1 MTTVLTV
8 VAALALLHWLAR
20 IGEAW
25 RARTSPFRV
34 RAGQYPPLTTA
45 TAPLVSIL
53 IPARDEEGNIERCV
67 RSVLA
72 QDHPS
77 LNVVVLDDR
86 SSDRTAEI
94 VTAVAAEEPHVRL
107 LSGSPLPDGWK
118 GKCHA
123 LRQAATAAD
132 GEWLL
137 MVDADVKL
145 HPSALTIAL
154 GSARE
159 HDAVMVS
166 WFGRLETVTFW
177 ERLLQPF
184 ILDFIL
190 THSDPRK
197 VNDLARPDCIANG
210 QFILVRAD
218 AYEELGGHESVKDS
232 IVEDMAFARLVKARG
247 LRYRLLDTL
256 DLMQARMYTSLDEV
270 RAGWT
275 KNFHAGLLGRTPVVI
290 AALIYLLLTGVV
302 PIATL
307 AIGIGLACAG
317 SLHPLLVGAS
327 AASACALVA
336 YRALVVHRATPPSAL
351 SIALH
356 PVAAL
361 MLAGI
366 IVDSTRRAASGRTVT
381 WKGREY
387 DAG

>member
-1 MTTVLTV
+1 MATALTVLAT
-8 VAALALLHWLAR
+8 LALLHWLAR

-25 RARTSPFRV
+25 RSRRSPFRV
-34 RAGQYPPLTTA
+34 RAGQFPPLDIES
-45 TAPLVSIL
+45 APLVSVL
-53 IPARDEEGNIERCV
+53 IPARDEEANIERCLH
-67 RSVLA
+67 SVLA
-72 QDHPS
+72 QDHPAFEII
-77 LNVVVLDDR
+77 VLDDR
-86 SSDRTAEI
+86 STDRTAGI
-94 VTAVAAEEPHVRL
+94 VDGIAAQDARVRL
-107 LSGSPLPDGWK
+107 IEGVPLPDGWK

-123 LRQAATAAD
+123 LHQAVAEAHGA
-132 GEWLL
+132 WLL
-137 MVDADVKL
+137 AVDADVSL
-145 HPSALTIAL
+145 APQALTSALGA
-154 GSARE
+154 AAQ

-177 ERLLQPF
+177 ERVLQPF

-190 THSDPRK
+190 THSDPRR

-218 AYEELGGHESVKDS
+218 AYREVGGFEAVKDS